1 MTDDD
6 RPSGQPTKPP
16 EELSY
21 SERYAGTQ
29 YGRPV
34 VEPAAAPP
42 TPERRARR
50 RFGCFGFAIILI
62 GLYWLVP
69 GVLGFISTLNLWYS
83 GKLFDQPL
91 PASVER
97 VLGTVLVI
105 SLVVS
110 IIWILIGLKI
120 MIRPGR
126 FSLGCT
132 GVLALIGAISVA
144 LWVSRIQDPPTEVLI
159 AFGVYLA
166 ISVGFTLV
174 ALTAAQA
181 VD

>member
-1 MTDDD
+1 MTDEN
-6 RPSGQPTKPP
+6 RPSGPPPKLP

-21 SERYAGTQ
+21 SERYAGTP
-29 YGRPV
+29 YGRST
-34 VEPAAAPP
+34 VEPTVP
-42 TPERRARR
+42 TPAPERRARR
-50 RFGCFGFAIILI
+50 RVGCFGFALILI
-62 GLYWLVP
+62 GLYWLIP

-91 PASVER
+91 PPAVER
-97 VLGTVLVI
+97 AIGTVLVI

-110 IIWILIGLKI
+110 IVWILIGLKI
-120 MIRPGR
+120 LIRPGR

-132 GVLALIGAISVA
+132 GVLALLSTISVA
-144 LWVSRIQDPPTEVLI
+144 LFVARIQDPPTEVLI

-166 ISVGFTLV
+166 ISVAFTLI
-174 ALTAAQA
+174 AFTAAQA